1 MPTQA
6 VLGMKQNNME
16 KKVNRET
23 IGRHLLEHQLGI
35 IGKDLMVLID
45 DDDWRFNNT
54 LTYNEYF
61 KFKMES
67 KKVIQKVFK
76 CNSNKTESIFN
87 QFYEMFG
94 LRIKN

>member
-1 MPTQA
+1 
-6 VLGMKQNNME
+6 ME
-16 KKVNRET
+16 SGVTREN
-23 IGRHLLEHQLGI
+23 IGKHLLERQLSI
-35 IGKDLMVLID
+35 INKDLMVLID
-45 DDDWRFNNT
+45 DDNWRFNYT

-61 KFKMES
+61 NFRMES

-76 CNSNKTESIFN
+76 CNSRKTESIFD